1 MTKDIRLTQ
10 KTLGHADSATTQPY
24 TRIVDE
30 ELEAALKS
38 FRQPQE
44 VVVDQ
49 FKKRTEP
56 AAAGHRPIPAI
67 SGLAFRGKS
76 AAL

>member
-10 KTLGHADSATTQPY
+10 KTLGHANLAPTQIY
-24 TRIVDE
+24 THIVGE

-56 AAAGHRPIPAI
+56 AGADHRPIPAI

>member
-1 MTKDIRLTQ
+1 MQLSFLQSMTKDIRLTQ
-10 KTLGHADSATTQPY
+10 KTLGHANSATTQPY

-44 VVVDQ
+44 V
-49 FKKRTEP
+49 
-56 AAAGHRPIPAI
+56 AA
-67 SGLAFRGKS
+67 
-76 AAL
+76 